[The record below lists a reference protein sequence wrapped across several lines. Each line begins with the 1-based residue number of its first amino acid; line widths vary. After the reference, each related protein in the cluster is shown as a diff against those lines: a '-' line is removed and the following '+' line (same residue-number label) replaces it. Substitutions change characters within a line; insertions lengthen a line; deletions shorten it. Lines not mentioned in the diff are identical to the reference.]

1 FMSLEGACDGGSTR
15 SESPLKSEPSLDTII
30 VLLGRSGAI
39 AMKSRGLLLTAILTF
54 AVGAAWTVH
63 LSRSGQ
69 SCPRPSAASVTMLF
83 DPCQAYDE
91 ARATISPVPAS
102 DVDGLGLPSAPV

>member
-1 FMSLEGACDGGSTR
+1 
-15 SESPLKSEPSLDTII
+15 
-30 VLLGRSGAI
+30 
-39 AMKSRGLLLTAILTF
+39 MKSPGLLLTAILAF

-91 ARATISPVPAS
+91 ASATISPVPAS
-102 DVDGLGLPSAPV
+102 DVDGLSSPNAPIDRAPLVASQDHATVGVAKRDH